1 MYCFLKL
8 ALKDSL
14 TIIINVN
21 INYALNILTFIT
33 EVKSSWG
40 ENMKKTNRVSAIKVR
55 IHKSLAALLSI
66 DETLL

>member
-1 MYCFLKL
+1 MYYLLEL

-21 INYALNILTFIT
+21 INYALKISAFIT

-40 ENMKKTNRVSAIKVR
+40 ESTKKTNRVSPIKVC